1 MTMKAL
7 PYLREIEL
15 KKRKITAYDDY
26 PFNIPS
32 INKITSL
39 KFHPKITFFV
49 GENGSGKS
57 TLLEAIAVALG
68 LNAEGGTK
76 QSLFSTKKSHSELN
90 KYIKTV
96 RSFKYPKDWF
106 FLRAESFYNL
116 ATFMDNTGYHTSYSN
131 KSLHAQSHGESF
143 MATLLVKLK
152 GRGLYLMDEPEAALS
167 PTRQLAA
174 LQAIHNLVKN
184 DSQFI
189 IATHSPILLAYPDAK
204 IYSFSDTG
212 IEPIEYEDTEHYVI
226 TKSFLNRH
234 EQMLKHLLDDDTQEE
249 D

>member
-1 MTMKAL
+1 MTMEAL

-15 KKRKITAYDDY
+15 KKEKITSYDDY

-39 KFHPKITFFV
+39 KFHPNITFFV

-90 KYIKTV
+90 KYIKTI
-96 RSFKYPKDWF
+96 RSFKYPKNWF

-116 ATFMDNTGYHTSYSN
+116 ATFMDQTGYFNTYSER
-131 KSLHAQSHGESF
+131 SLHAQSHGESF
-143 MATLLVKLK
+143 MATLLGKLK
-152 GRGLYLMDEPEAALS
+152 GKGLYLMDEPEAALS

-174 LQAIHNLVKN
+174 LQAIHDLVKN
-184 DSQFI
+184 ESQFI
-189 IATHSPILLAYPDAK
+189 IATHSPILLAYPNAK
-204 IYSFSDTG
+204 IYNFSSSG
-212 IEPIEYEDTEHYVI
+212 IEPIEYEDTEHYSV
-226 TKSFLNRH
+226 TKNFLNRYQ
-234 EQMLKHLLDDDTQEE
+234 QMLNHLLMEDDQEE
-249 D
+249 N